1 MQLPPATPRLLAGL
15 TQPMSLRPYPPSL
28 AGGSLSLV
36 LGLGRPVSSSELL
49 SLVVGWHLHLPS
61 CCVLGRG
68 RLVACVVGSEGPG
81 TGHGEEPRVPI
92 SPVTLPTCPQT
103 SAPWPAT
110 GAQRCFGSDSC
121 CLQGS
126 RGAWSEPSPAHGLF
140 GPQAPYSGHT
150 PGPGARPEPSLCCA
164 LSAQPQSQG
173 HHAV

>member
-1 MQLPPATPRLLAGL
+1 MQLPQATPCLLARL
-15 TQPMSLRPYPPSL
+15 TQPMNLRPYPPSL

-36 LGLGRPVSSSELL
+36 LGQGRPVSSTELL
-49 SLVVGWHLHLPS
+49 SLVVGWDLGLPS

-81 TGHGEEPRVPI
+81 TGHGEEPRVSV
-92 SPVTLPTCPQT
+92 SPVTLPTCPQP

-126 RGAWSEPSPAHGLF
+126 RGAWSEPSPAR
-140 GPQAPYSGHT
+140 PYSGHT

-164 LSAQPQSQG
+164 LSAQSQSQG